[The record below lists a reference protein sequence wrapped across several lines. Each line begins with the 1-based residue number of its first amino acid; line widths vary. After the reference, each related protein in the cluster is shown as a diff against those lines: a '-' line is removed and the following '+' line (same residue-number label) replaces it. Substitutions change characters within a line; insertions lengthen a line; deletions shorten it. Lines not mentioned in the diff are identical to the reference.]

1 MAGSSSNPYSR
12 CVGFYYN
19 SGQPPE
25 DDKSGSWKEIFQI
38 VFVVFQVLAMPL
50 AILLAGVLYLAF
62 IFWMFSISGWL
73 GLGSLLV
80 IVLAVVARG
89 VWEAKHPPE
98 LH

>member
-1 MAGSSSNPYSR
+1 MAGSSSSQYSR
-12 CVGFYYN
+12 RVGFYYS

-25 DDKSGSWKEIFQI
+25 EDKSGSWKEIFQI
-38 VFVVFQVLAMPL
+38 ILVVFQVLAVPL
-50 AILLAGVLYLAF
+50 AILMAGILYLVF
-62 IFWMFSISGWL
+62 VFWMFSISGWL
-73 GLGSLLV
+73 GVGSLLL